1 MIELKT
7 SDSGFSII
15 FKGKSVLSHSIKRPA
30 VTIGVGSAGYKT
42 FKNNSSSF
50 RIKDKISWKRGLT
63 EFEVIRKEG
72 KALEINFENTLV
84 LNCSLD
90 KQGRM
95 AMKFTCHRVEV
106 NRFWLALEGS
116 KGEHIYGCGEQ
127 YTHLDLKGRRVP
139 LWVEEQGV
147 GRGFDLMTLL
157 ANLHSGAGGTWYTT
171 YFPMPTFVSSG
182 NYFCHID
189 MSAYAAFDFRKK
201 DRHTLE
207 MWEVPAE
214 IIIDAA
220 ETAPAL
226 LKSLTTLLGTQE
238 KLPDWTWDGV
248 WLGVQGGSEAIDKKL
263 KAAQEAGVKV
273 GGLWAQ
279 DWEGIRI
286 TSFGKQLM
294 WDWKYDEELYAGL
307 PLYIKKLKKENIKFF
322 GYINPMIAQESDFYK
337 EAVQK
342 DYLVKN
348 PDDTVTDICITSFPV
363 GLVDLTNPQAKE
375 WYKKIIKKHM
385 LGIDLA
391 GWMADFG
398 EALPADAQVFSGES
412 GETLHNRYPAL
423 WAETNR
429 EALVEAG
436 KEKDIV
442 YWMRAGY
449 TGSSRN
455 GSAVWA
461 GDQTVNWSFDDGLAT
476 VIPAG
481 ISLGYCGIGN
491 YHSDI
496 GGYTTLVWLKR
507 TQELFM
513 RWAEQCVF
521 SPIMRSHE
529 GNRPDTNHQF
539 YDDAETLAHLA
550 KMTRLFT
557 AMKPYHQQCQ
567 KEYQSQGLPFMR
579 HVALHYE
586 GDETAYRQKYQYLYG
601 RDLLAAPV
609 IKKRKT
615 TQKVY
620 LPDDTWIHLWNGKTY
635 GKGWHRVDAPLGEPP
650 VFYRDNSKFKKLFE
664 SLKKV

>member
-1 MIELKT
+1 MIELKK
-7 SDSGFSII
+7 SGSGFSII
-15 FKGKSVLSHSIKRPA
+15 FKRKEVFSHDTKRPGI
-30 VTIGVGSAGYKT
+30 TIGEGSAAYKT
-42 FKNNSSSF
+42 FKTNSSSF
-50 RIKDKISWKRGLT
+50 RIKDTLKWKRALPG
-63 EFEVIRKEG
+63 FVIEKEE
-72 KALEINFENTLV
+72 KNSLEINFENTLV
-84 LNCSLD
+84 MNLGLD
-90 KQGRM
+90 KAGRLS
-95 AMKFTCHRVEV
+95 MKFTCHRPEV
-106 NRFWLALEGS
+106 NRFWLTLAGS

-147 GRGFDLMTLL
+147 GRGFDLLTLL
-157 ANLHSGAGGTWYTT
+157 ADLHSGAGGAWYTT
-171 YFPMPTFVSSG
+171 YFPLPTFASSG
-182 NYFCHID
+182 NYFCHVD

-201 DRHTLE
+201 DHHVLE

-214 IIIDAA
+214 LVYDAA
-220 ETAPAL
+220 DTAPAL
-226 LKSLTTLLGTQE
+226 MKSLTDLLGRQQA
-238 KLPDWTWDGV
+238 LPDWTWDGV

-263 KAAQEAGVKV
+263 NAALDAGVKV

-279 DWEGIRI
+279 DWEGIRV

-294 WDWKYDEELYAGL
+294 WDWKYDDELYAGL
-307 PLYIKKLKKENIKFF
+307 PSYIKKLHKQNIKFF
-322 GYINPMIAQESDFYK
+322 GYINPMLAQESDFYK
-337 EAVQK
+337 EAVEK

-348 PDDTVTDICITSFPV
+348 PDGTVTDICITTFPV
-363 GLVDLTNPQAKE
+363 GLVDLTNSAAKE
-375 WYKKIIKKHM
+375 WYKNIIKKHL
-385 LGIDLA
+385 LGIGLD

-398 EALPADAQVFSGES
+398 EALPANAVIASEES
-412 GETLHNRYPAL
+412 AELIHNRYPAL

-449 TGSSRN
+449 TGSSKN

-481 ISLGYCGIGN
+481 ISLGYGGIGN

-496 GGYTTLVWLKR
+496 GGYTTIVWLKR

-521 SPIMRSHE
+521 SPILRSHE
-529 GNRPDTNHQF
+529 GNRPETNHQF

-557 AMKPYHQQCQ
+557 AMKPYHQHCQ
-567 KEYQSQGLPFMR
+567 KEYQSEGLPFMR

-609 IKKRKT
+609 IKKGKT

-620 LPDDTWIHLWNGKTY
+620 LPNDTWIHLWNGKAY
-635 GKGWHRVDAPLGEPP
+635 RKGWHKVDAPIGEPP
-650 VFYRDNSKFKKLFE
+650 VFYRETSKFKKLFE
-664 SLKKV
+664 SLKEV